1 MDNLILINIIILI
14 SIALIA
20 AAVLYFVSQ
29 KFKVTENP
37 LIAEVENCLPHANCG
52 ACGKAGCHDFA
63 RACVN
68 TAAEDFKKLYCPV
81 GGNAVMCQIAHL
93 LGHPDIIKEETVAV
107 LRCQGSCQNAP
118 DKVEYSGIAFCRI
131 ANKISSGRSG
141 CPNGCLR
148 LGDCVRACPFGA
160 ISMNKETGL
169 PVVDEDKCTS
179 CGTCVAICPRGIYEI
194 RPKGAQTGRVY
205 VACNNKQKGAIARK
219 NCKTA
224 CIACQKCA
232 KICPDIKIENNL
244 SYIPTTVPADKFGA
258 ELAANCPTKA
268 IVYIGNKNKEEEV
281 KHD

>member
-1 MDNLILINIIILI
+1 MDNLILINIITLV

-37 LIAEVENCLPHANCG
+37 LISEVEACLPQANCG

-68 TAAEDFKKLYCPV
+68 ASAEDFKKLYCPV
-81 GGNAVMCQIAHL
+81 GGNAVMSKVAAT
-93 LGHPDIIKEETVAV
+93 LGRESTTKEETVAV

-118 DKVEYSGIAFCRI
+118 DKVEYTGIAFCRI

-141 CPNGCLR
+141 CPDGCLR

-160 ISMNKETGL
+160 ISMDKDTGL
-169 PVVDEDKCTS
+169 PVVDENKCTS
-179 CGTCVAICPRGIYEI
+179 CGTCVAICPRGLYEI
-194 RPKGAQTGRVY
+194 RKKGGKEGRVY

-219 NCKTA
+219 NCQTA

-232 KICPDIKIENNL
+232 KICSEIKIENNL
-244 SYIPTTVPADKFGA
+244 SYIPTTVSAEKYGA

-268 IVYIGNKNKEEEV
+268 IIYTGKTKEEV